1 MSAAPVA
8 IVAGT
13 GGAGTAVALAL
24 SAAGHH
30 VVLLDSRLEAAE
42 AARATVEAAGG
53 SAEAH
58 GIDLLDADAVTAL
71 RSDLL
76 ASAGRGAEA
85 RAAYRSAQAA
95 IAALPAWLVNSPDTA
110 RLSTELTRLATP
122 TP

>member
-8 IVAGT
+8 IIAGT

-58 GIDLLDADAVTAL
+58 GIDLLDREGDDRRPLWKTRELLCACIAQGRKAWAGDYL
-71 RSDLL
+71 R
-76 ASAGRGAEA
+76 
-85 RAAYRSAQAA
+85 
-95 IAALPAWLVNSPDTA
+95 IW
-110 RLSTELTRLATP
+110 
-122 TP
+122 